1 MEGKMD
7 RANASTRDQHGSHRQ
22 KMRTSDDTDRSSGK
36 VVIVA
41 REQWRIRLHI
51 DMKRR
56 RCAKQGTRGRENKNE
71 NETYDERGDTIERDA
86 LQERACEVSDEERKD
101 AESIQSAA
109 LDDGEDDARGEA
121 ASDGV
126 RLRYAAT
133 SVDVP
138 GDGGCGQMSD

>member
-1 MEGKMD
+1 M
-7 RANASTRDQHGSHRQ
+7 
-22 KMRTSDDTDRSSGK
+22 
-36 VVIVA
+36 IVA
-41 REQWRIRLHI
+41 REQWRIRSHT

-56 RCAKQGTRGRENKNE
+56 RCAKQQTRGRENETE
-71 NETYDERGDTIERDA
+71 NETYDKRGDAIERDA
-86 LQERACEVSDEERKD
+86 LQERACEVRDEERKD

-121 ASDGV
+121 AGDGV

-138 GDGGCGQMSD
+138 GDRGCDTDVY

>member
-1 MEGKMD
+1 MD

-22 KMRTSDDTDRSSGK
+22 KMRTPGDADRSSGK

-56 RCAKQGTRGRENKNE
+56 RYAKQGTRGHENE
-71 NETYDERGDTIERDA
+71 NETYDERGDAIERDA
-86 LQERACEVSDEERKD
+86 LQERACEVRDEERKD

-121 ASDGV
+121 AGDGV

-138 GDGGCGQMSD
+138 GDGGCGKMSD